1 MKKQKKEM
9 ILIVDDDPEQLL
21 RYKDEMDEIFEVLAV
36 PDLESAKN
44 AIDTKPIDVVL
55 TDVHLTSPA
64 RMDTYEGFEL
74 LEYLQQNH
82 PEVLCVM
89 MSADLKIETY
99 NDVLKRGAAHCY
111 RKPILSREE
120 LMLALGTAKERLLFK
135 KERKKRTTK
144 TKLPSYLAEQ
154 YPDGLV
160 LDPAVRNLAYK
171 LARVG
176 DVPFGILGE
185 TGTGKEEVAKLL
197 HRKRVEEEGEIPF
210 VAVNCATLTSSTAL
224 SMLFGHKKGSF
235 TGATETTPGFIGE
248 ANGGIL
254 FLDEI
259 HTLPIECQRQLLRV
273 LNDGTYHRLGDTKE
287 LYSNIQVVYA
297 STECLEAMVQEGR
310 LQLDL
315 LQRIQGYEVNL
326 LPLRERKSDID
337 PLIRL
342 YLAKKKIE
350 VPESEVK
357 KIIAKCKE
365 FYWQGNIRQLFKVLD
380 AMVISA
386 RLDDEPISVKHIQTF
401 KTMLPPSLSVQSN
414 SHGVS
419 NERLEEIVQSLSTDM
434 PYRESMDLFERLLI
448 ESGLKRHQKI
458 GDLCAA
464 MGISRSTLDS
474 RRAKFQMT

>member
-1 MKKQKKEM
+1 MTKNLRQVP
-9 ILIVDDDPEQLL
+9 VDSG
-21 RYKDEMDEIFEVLAV
+21 KSN
-36 PDLESAKN
+36 LELKLKSRN
-44 AIDTKPIDVVL
+44 AN
-55 TDVHLTSPA
+55 
-64 RMDTYEGFEL
+64 F
-74 LEYLQQNH
+74 
-82 PEVLCVM
+82 
-89 MSADLKIETY
+89 
-99 NDVLKRGAAHCY
+99 
-111 RKPILSREE
+111 
-120 LMLALGTAKERLLFK
+120 
-135 KERKKRTTK
+135 
-144 TKLPSYLAEQ
+144 
-154 YPDGLV
+154 
-160 LDPAVRNLAYK
+160 
-171 LARVG
+171 
-176 DVPFGILGE
+176 
-185 TGTGKEEVAKLL
+185 
-197 HRKRVEEEGEIPF
+197 
-210 VAVNCATLTSSTAL
+210 
-224 SMLFGHKKGSF
+224 
-235 TGATETTPGFIGE
+235 
-248 ANGGIL
+248 
-254 FLDEI
+254 
-259 HTLPIECQRQLLRV
+259 LRV

-434 PYRESMDLFERLLI
+434 PYHESMDLFERLLI
-448 ESGLKRHQKI
+448 ESGLKLHQKI

-464 MGISRSTLDS
+464 IGISRSTLDS
-474 RRAKFQMT
+474 RRAKFQIT